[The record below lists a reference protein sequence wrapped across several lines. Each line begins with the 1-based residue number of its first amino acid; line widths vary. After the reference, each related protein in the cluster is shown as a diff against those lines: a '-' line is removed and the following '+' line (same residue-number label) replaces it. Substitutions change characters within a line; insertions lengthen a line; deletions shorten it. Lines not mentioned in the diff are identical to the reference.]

1 MYNVGFLSL
10 EEIDESQY
18 NLTIPDSGKE
28 VEVNLKKR
36 KRVVEDK
43 VDGNIKIDEEKK
55 KKKKNKAKNVPT
67 QGEWNLAFIYVKFLC
82 ILSRSIKV
90 M

>member
-1 MYNVGFLSL
+1 M

-43 VDGNIKIDEEKK
+43 VDDGNIKIDEEKK
-55 KKKKNKAKNVPT
+55 KKKKKKNMTKNVPT
-67 QGEWNLAFIYVKFLC
+67 QGE
-82 ILSRSIKV
+82 
-90 M
+90 